1 VVISGGKLRTSGE
14 MWVKVGASGIP
25 VLSMREI
32 EIVHQV
38 YQVHKVYQV
47 MGKGDKSL
55 YELYE
60 H

>member
-1 VVISGGKLRTSGE
+1 